1 MNRSLVEKRPI
12 LGLFCKEDLIIT
24 GAYKLWPHYVTCRIC
39 RLLRKGGEDGN
50 VLQCVVGC
58 CSVLNVQITAE
69 GGGMMAV
76 CCSVL
81 QCVAAQCVE
90 CVDYRGRGGGAGEDA
105 TFDAQSAVCCHVLQ
119 SVFYVPLRRGVENK
133 EDEALCVAA

>member
-1 MNRSLVEKRPI
+1 
-12 LGLFCKEDLIIT
+12 
-24 GAYKLWPHYVTCRIC
+24 
-39 RLLRKGGEDGN
+39 
-50 VLQCVVGC
+50 
-58 CSVLNVQITAE
+58 
-69 GGGMMAV
+69 MMAV